1 MYETICSLEE
11 LCEDLLLESRG
22 LLLQSRLLYTSK
34 QLQPLK
40 SVIKICF
47 FLVSFPIILKF
58 PTFCFFSFSFPAN
71 SGGFVVLYMVGT
83 GRGITRQ

>member
-58 PTFCFFSFSFPAN
+58 PTFCFFSFSFLQTV
-71 SGGFVVLYMVGT
+71 VVLYMVGT
-83 GRGITRQ
+83 GKGITRQ